1 MNSEYLTASE
11 GRILWIEGNCG
22 DGGRTEAEIRDRA
35 TLENLLCGR
44 SYQVRR
50 ATGCQQAW
58 DVLKSEPCD
67 VILVETRLPDGT
79 GYELCHWLKSRVQF
93 QQIPVILMESPGDRL
108 NRSTVFN
115 VGGAD
120 YLMQP
125 LHPQET
131 IKRVEYQIT
140 LLRQQRQLTEQ
151 NLGLSWE
158 RNKSQIAQLALEQ
171 QQAFL
176 RMVIDANPNLIF
188 IKDWNGR
195 FTLANRTIADLY
207 GTTVEGLLG
216 KTEAD
221 FNPNRHQTDR
231 LLEGDREIMAAGKAR
246 LVAAEPLRLATGEV
260 RWFQTNKI
268 PLISED
274 GKIRHLLGV
283 STDITERQEAERALW
298 SHAERERLLRGIVQQ
313 IHECLDLDDTLKC
326 TVTQVRE
333 FLGADRVLIY
343 RPEAGD
349 DYRAVMESVESPW
362 QPALGTSVNYG
373 WLSEAFRELEAA
385 DDIQIRAIADTHA
398 PEVPEAVRERL
409 EGLQVAACLIL
420 PLIRHYPQR
429 TENDG
434 GWEHSLWG
442 LLVIHQCGGPREWRP
457 EEIEALR
464 SLATP
469 IAIAIQQGE
478 LYARLQ
484 VANRELEHLATLDGL
499 TGLANRRQFDTYLH
513 REWQRMLRDEAPL
526 SAIMGDVDFFKAYND
541 TYGHQMGDEC
551 LKAIA
556 KVLDRCAKRPAD
568 LACRYGGE
576 EFAIVLPDTPP
587 EGALQVAEEI
597 RTEIQKLHVKHETSA
612 ISNCV
617 TLSLGIACR
626 VPTPDLAPEHLIE
639 LADAALYEAKR
650 LGRNRI
656 VCDRG

>member
-1 MNSEYLTASE
+1 MNSRSLTASE
-11 GRILWIEGNCG
+11 GTILWIEGNRG
-22 DGGRTEAEIRDRA
+22 DGGRTGAEIRDRA

-44 SYQVRR
+44 GYQIQR
-50 ATGCQQAW
+50 ATGCKQAR
-58 DVLKSEPCD
+58 DLLKSEPSD
-67 VILVETRLPDGT
+67 VILIETQLPDGT

-125 LHPQET
+125 LHPQEMLS
-131 IKRVEYQIT
+131 RVEYQIT
-140 LLRQQRQLTEQ
+140 LLRQQRQLTEK

-158 RNKSQIAQLALEQ
+158 RSKSQIAQLALEQ

-176 RMVIDANPNLIF
+176 RMVIDANPNLIY

-195 FTLANRTIADLY
+195 FTLANRAIADLY
-207 GTTVEGLLG
+207 GATVEDLLG

-231 LLEGDREIMAAGKAR
+231 LLQCDREIMTTGKAR

-313 IHECLDLDDTLKC
+313 IHQCLNLDDTLKC
-326 TVTQVRE
+326 TVTQMRE
-333 FLGADRVLIY
+333 FLAADRVLIY

-349 DYRAVMESVESPW
+349 DYRAVMESAGGLREPL
-362 QPALGTSVNYG
+362 LGTAANYG
-373 WLSEAFRELEAA
+373 WLSQTFRELEAA
-385 DDIQIRAIADTHA
+385 DDIQIRAVADTRA
-398 PEVPEAVRERL
+398 ADVPEAVRAQL

-420 PLIRHYPQR
+420 PLVRHYPQQ

-442 LLVIHQCGGPREWRP
+442 LLVIHQCDAPREWHS

-478 LYARLQ
+478 LYARVQ
-484 VANRELEHLATLDGL
+484 AANRELATIATLDGL
-499 TGLANRRQFDTYLH
+499 TGLANRRQFDTHL
-513 REWQRMLRDEAPL
+513 RQEWQRMSRNEAPL

-541 TYGHQMGDEC
+541 TYGHIMGDEC

-556 KVLDRCAKRPAD
+556 TILKRCAKRPAD

-587 EGALQVAEEI
+587 QGARQVAEEI
-597 RTEIQKLHVKHETSA
+597 RAEIKKLAIKHQTSE
-612 ISNCV
+612 ISNSV

-626 VPTPDLAPEHLIE
+626 VPNSDLAPQDLIE

-650 LGRNRI
+650 RGRNRI